1 MNNSTM
7 RRNDFPILQ
16 DGAVAYLDNAATS
29 QKPAAVLEAMEQF
42 YRTTNANVHRGLY
55 HWSETATAHYEQAR
69 DTVQQ
74 FINAQHREEIIFTS
88 GTTAAINTIA
98 YALGK
103 LVLQPG
109 DVILLSQVEHHSNL
123 VPWQLVAEQYRAKL
137 EFFDPTQPL
146 NQLPPKTK
154 LVSLAHIA
162 NSSGLILPIQSVIAL
177 AHQAGV
183 PVVVDAAQS
192 VPHMPID
199 VQQLDCDFLA
209 FSAHKL
215 CGPTGVG
222 VLYGKRVWLEKMSP
236 VFGGGDMIRT
246 VTLQHSTYAD
256 LPHKFEAGTPNIAGV
271 IGLGAA
277 VQYLTSIGMTKIQ
290 EATSAVHSYLVAQLK
305 TLDFITLYGPEERS
319 SIVSFNV
326 RGVHAHDVAAVL
338 DQHGVAVRA
347 GHHCAM
353 PVMEQWGVPA
363 TVRASVYFYN
373 DESDIDKLIVGLKH
387 AYGSLSR
394 PNS

>member
-1 MNNSTM
+1 MK
-7 RRNDFPILQ
+7 RDDFPIFQ
-16 DGAVAYLDNAATS
+16 DNAVVYLDNAATS
-29 QKPAAVLEAMEQF
+29 QKPAVVLQAMDQF

-55 HWSETATAHYEQAR
+55 AWSEAATQQYEHVR
-69 DTVQQ
+69 DDVQQ
-74 FINAQHREEIIFTS
+74 FIQAAQREEIIFTS
-88 GTTAAINTIA
+88 GTTAALNTVA

-103 LVLQPG
+103 LLLQPG

-123 VPWQLVAEQYRAKL
+123 VPWQLVAEQYQAKL
-137 EFFDPTQPL
+137 EFFDPTQAL

-162 NSSGLILPIQSVIAL
+162 NSSGLVLPIQSVIAL

-222 VLYGKRVWLEKMSP
+222 VLYGKKSWLDKMPP

-246 VTLQHSTYAD
+246 VTLEHSTYAD

-277 VQYLTSIGMTKIQ
+277 VRYLTTIGMDQVQAETAK
-290 EATSAVHSYLVAQLK
+290 VHRYLVEQLQS
-305 TLDFITLYGPEERS
+305 LDFVKLYGPELRS

-326 RGVHAHDVAAVL
+326 AGVHAHDVAAIL
-338 DQHGVAVRA
+338 DQHQVAVRA
-347 GHHCAM
+347 GHHCTM
-353 PVMEQWGVPA
+353 PVMQQWGVPA

-373 DESDIDKLIVGLKH
+373 TKEDIDRLVSGLKDC
-387 AYGSLSR
+387 YSKFV
-394 PNS
+394 